1 MTLRKDT
8 ISPHK
13 KLSQSSL
20 VDRLNGGGR
29 GEKLDK
35 MIQKKKQELRAVQDE
50 GIIDEFQEE
59 DVL

>member
-1 MTLRKDT
+1 MTLRKGT